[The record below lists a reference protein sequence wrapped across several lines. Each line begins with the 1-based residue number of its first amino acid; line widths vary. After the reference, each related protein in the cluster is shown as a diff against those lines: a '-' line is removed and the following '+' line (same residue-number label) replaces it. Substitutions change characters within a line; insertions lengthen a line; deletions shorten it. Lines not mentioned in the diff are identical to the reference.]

1 GGVEVGNNIVETQFE
16 SRLRFQPVNDI
27 AELNASAQAWA
38 EAYNANLI
46 PHQDSR
52 LHRKGLDAPVA
63 RYDLWQLIRAEQLRL
78 LPPVEVCR
86 ALMTSSEVERKVN
99 PDLTIQFKHP
109 SADASAFY

>member
-1 GGVEVGNNIVETQFE
+1 
-16 SRLRFQPVNDI
+16 
-27 AELNASAQAWA
+27 AQAWA

-109 SADASAFY
+109 SADASAFYSVRGLDGVTVGSFVSVRSLVYG